1 MLNHELWYNGKS
13 SRAAGVRHIEHFPSM
28 DRPERKVEVFD
39 VPGRNGSIVFP
50 TDSFDNIV
58 REYEIY
64 AGEGTRDSA
73 PPKFADISDWLNSAG
88 GGYARLEDTFEP
100 EIFRLAYCLGGYEA
114 ESAFNRFGRATISFY
129 CRPERFLKTGEEKI
143 TYNYGGT
150 YPPYPEIYNR
160 TSFWAKP
167 LLYVQCQV
175 GADPAPILFEH
186 ISTGKIFYIY
196 WAGIGPSMGLYI
208 DCETMDVYGDT
219 GENLNHFVQ
228 IDEFPQLGP
237 GLTRVSLNSDY
248 KLKIVP
254 RWFVL

>member
-129 CRPERFLKTGEEKI
+129 CRPERFLKTGENPV
-143 TYNYGGT
+143 TMLPGGT
-150 YPPYPEIYNR
+150 LHNPTGYA
-160 TSFWAKP
+160 SKP
-167 LLYVQCQV
+167 LIYCKVPIGTAASHLVLKSGGETFHIWFNQ
-175 GADPAPILFEH
+175 AP
-186 ISTGKIFYIY
+186 TR
-196 WAGIGPSMGLYI
+196 GLYI
-208 DCETMDVYGDT
+208 DCETMDVYGDDGVNYNSWVSIGDFPKFYP
-219 GENLNHFVQ
+219 GET
-228 IDEFPQLGP
+228 EFYDN
-237 GLTRVSLNSDY
+237 GLYNSRI
-248 KLKIVP
+248 IVYP
-254 RWFVL
+254 RWYKI